1 MKKIKSLVFLLILV
15 VLFPLG
21 VKANEK
27 INVYLFRR
35 NGCGFCESA
44 LEFFNSLSEDAEYK
58 EYFNLVEKEVSTS
71 KKNASAMESVAKD
84 LNVNLEG
91 VPFIVIGKENF
102 EGYTSSWNDSIKAA
116 IKKAY
121 LNSDGSYQDVVK
133 KYFNDLENEK
143 DNGAAVTI
151 IILLV
156 AVAGIGFLIYMAR
169 EDSSATGEEEKEL
182 SIKEEK
188 PIVEVKKTTQSKTTA
203 AKSTSKA
210 KTTQK
215 KKTTTN
221 KTKKTNSNAKKK

>member
-1 MKKIKSLVFLLILV
+1 MKKIKSLVFLLVLI
-15 VLFPLG
+15 VLFPLS

-44 LEFFNSLSEDAEYK
+44 LEFFTSLSEDEEYK
-58 EYFNLVEKEVSTS
+58 EYFNLVEKEVSSS

-102 EGYTSSWNDSIKAA
+102 EGYTSSWNDTIKAT

-133 KYFNDLENEK
+133 KYFDDSEKEK

-156 AVAGIGFLIYMAR
+156 AVAGFGFLIYMAK
-169 EDSSATGEEEKEL
+169 EDSNVVVEEKEEK
-182 SIKEEK
+182 SKE
-188 PIVEVKKTTQSKTTA
+188 EVKKTT
-203 AKSTSKA
+203 TSKA

-215 KKTTTN
+215 KKTTS

>member
-1 MKKIKSLVFLLILV
+1 MKKVKSLVFLLILI

-44 LEFFNSLSEDAEYK
+44 LEFFTSLSEDEEYK
-58 EYFNLVEKEVSTS
+58 EYFNLVEKEVSSS
-71 KKNASAMESVAKD
+71 KKNASVMESVAKE

-102 EGYTSSWNDSIKAA
+102 EGYTSSWNDSLKAT

-133 KYFNDLENEK
+133 KYFDDSAKEK

-151 IILLV
+151 VILVLI
-156 AVAGIGFLIYMAR
+156 VAGVGFLIYMAK
-169 EDSSATGEEEKEL
+169 EEVTTEEK
-182 SIKEEK
+182 KERTSNVEK
-188 PIVEVKKTTQSKTTA
+188 TSTEVKKTTTTKTTA
-203 AKSTSKA
+203 SKP
-210 KTTQK
+210 
-215 KKTTTN
+215 KTTT
-221 KTKKTNSNAKKK
+221 KTKSTTGKAKKTNSNTKKK

>member
-1 MKKIKSLVFLLILV
+1 MKKIKSLVFLLVLI
-15 VLFPLG
+15 VLFPLS

-44 LEFFNSLSEDAEYK
+44 LAFFKELGEDSEYK
-58 EYFNLVEKEVSTS
+58 EYFNLVEKEVSSS
-71 KKNASAMESVAKD
+71 KKNSSAMESVAKE

-102 EGYTSSWNDSIKAA
+102 EGYTSSWNDSIKET

-121 LNSDGSYQDVVK
+121 LNSDGSYQDIVR
-133 KYFNDLENEK
+133 KYFDDSEKEK

-156 AVAGIGFLIYMAR
+156 AAAGIGFLVYMAK
-169 EDSSATGEEEKEL
+169 EDTSVVEAEEV
-182 SIKEEK
+182 KEENPK
-188 PIVEVKKTTQSKTTA
+188 TEVKKTATT
-203 AKSTSKA
+203 KG

-221 KTKKTNSNAKKK
+221 KSKKTNAKAKKK

>member
-1 MKKIKSLVFLLILV
+1 MKKVKSLVFLLILV

-44 LEFFNSLSEDAEYK
+44 LEFFTSLSEDEEYK
-58 EYFNLVEKEVSTS
+58 EYFNLVEKEVSSS
-71 KKNASAMESVAKD
+71 KKNASVMESVAKE

-102 EGYTSSWNDSIKAA
+102 EGYTSSWNDSLKAT

-133 KYFNDLENEK
+133 KYFDDSAKEK

-151 IILLV
+151 VILVLI
-156 AVAGIGFLIYMAR
+156 VAGVGFLIYMAK
-169 EDSSATGEEEKEL
+169 EEVTTEEK
-182 SIKEEK
+182 KERTSNVEK
-188 PIVEVKKTTQSKTTA
+188 TSTEVKKTTTTKTTA
-203 AKSTSKA
+203 SKP
-210 KTTQK
+210 
-215 KKTTTN
+215 KTTT
-221 KTKKTNSNAKKK
+221 KKKSTTGKAKKTNSNTKKK

>member
-1 MKKIKSLVFLLILV
+1 MKKIKGLVFLLILV

-44 LEFFNSLSEDAEYK
+44 LAFFKELGEDSEYK
-58 EYFNLVEKEVSTS
+58 EYFNLVEKEVSSS
-71 KKNASAMESVAKD
+71 KKNSSAMESVAKE

-102 EGYTSSWNDSIKAA
+102 EGYTSSWNDSIKET

-121 LNSDGSYQDVVK
+121 LNSDGSYQDIVR
-133 KYFNDLENEK
+133 KYFDDSEKEK

-156 AVAGIGFLIYMAR
+156 AVAGIGFLVYMAK
-169 EDSSATGEEEKEL
+169 EDSTIAVEEV
-182 SIKEEK
+182 KEERPK
-188 PIVEVKKTTQSKTTA
+188 TEVKKTTPIKDKTI
-203 AKSTSKA
+203 
-210 KTTQK
+210 QK

-221 KTKKTNSNAKKK
+221 KSKKTNAKAKKK

>member
-1 MKKIKSLVFLLILV
+1 MKKIKSLVILLIFV

-44 LEFFNSLSEDAEYK
+44 LEFFTSLGEDEEYK
-58 EYFNLVEKEVSTS
+58 EYFNLVEKEVSSS
-71 KKNASAMESVAKD
+71 KKNANAMESVAKE

-102 EGYTSSWNDSIKAA
+102 EGYTASWNDSIKAI

-133 KYFNDLENEK
+133 KYFESSDSKK

-151 IILLV
+151 VILLV
-156 AVAGIGFLIYMAR
+156 AVAGLGFLIYMAR
-169 EDSSATGEEEKEL
+169 DDSIEEK
-182 SIKEEK
+182 KESSENVEK
-188 PIVEVKKTTQSKTTA
+188 PKEEVKKTAQVKATTTKGTA
-203 AKSTSKA
+203 KA

-221 KTKKTNSNAKKK
+221 KTKKTSSNSKKNKA